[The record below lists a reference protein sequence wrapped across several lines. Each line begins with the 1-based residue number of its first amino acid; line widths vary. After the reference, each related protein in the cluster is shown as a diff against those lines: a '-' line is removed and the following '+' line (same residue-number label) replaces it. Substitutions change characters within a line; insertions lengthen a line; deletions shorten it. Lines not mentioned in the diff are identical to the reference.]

1 MLLALANPI
10 SDYYFVLVFPI
21 YFFFFLPTPYSL
33 MENQTEQ
40 GCKTP
45 VFLTPSTAADRYK
58 LSESRFTRFSY
69 HILLLRGFHAL
80 FLTLPTRRRT
90 FSDIDALR

>member
-10 SDYYFVLVFPI
+10 SDYYFVLVFPP
-21 YFFFFLPTPYSL
+21 YFFANSLFSL

-58 LSESRFTRFSY
+58 LSESRFTTFSY